1 MLNRPASPGSRRSST
16 LSNTGMTGTST
27 AVQLYSRI
35 PVKKKTPVWRLA
47 SHPLPVNLLYRRS
60 LLLALLL
67 SCLASLVFLIATLN
81 RKWESVYF
89 NYERVFQFL
98 DFEYG
103 PTTDSTAEV
112 LNSLTNQSN
121 TDEHNFTVDYIVYE
135 NGHLAHPAD
144 VKRLKIIR
152 MNEPYSVKQVCGL
165 FTKLRETG
173 LGQPLIQSFTIHQTQ
188 RLHSRGSFAV
198 SSLGKRKVPRPA
210 YVNEDVEF
218 LENDRSFEPE
228 VAWIVMNYYSSIW
241 NMYYQRAHIYETHLY
256 PHYYDVCKGPGIPG
270 SRLSYF
276 ANNISETRITCTQFF
291 LKMQNNIISCVIVV
305 YLCMMVSTVI
315 GIFATLFRNVPASMV
330 TGVLHVTSGV
340 FVIFA
345 NCIHHTKLNR
355 LESEWGPCHPLSR
368 LPEQLYQ
375 PEFITV
381 SSHWPLTVSWISS
394 PIFFIASFA
403 WIVLTQVMTTENSKM
418 LI

>member
-27 AVQLYSRI
+27 AVQLYSRT
-35 PVKKKTPVWRLA
+35 PAKKKTPVWRLA

-98 DFEYG
+98 NFEYG
-103 PTTDSTAEV
+103 PTTDSTEEV
-112 LNSLTNQSN
+112 LNSLTNQTN

-144 VKRLKIIR
+144 VKKLKIIR

-165 FTKLRETG
+165 FTKFKEAG
-173 LGQPLIQSFTIHQTQ
+173 LGQQLIQSFTIHPTQ

-198 SSLGKRKVPRPA
+198 SLLGKRKVPRPV

-241 NMYYQRAHIYETHLY
+241 SMYYQRAHIYETHLY

-276 ANNISETRITCTQFF
+276 ANNISETRITCIQFF
-291 LKMQNNIISCVIVV
+291 LSKFCKVCACHFRGCLIA
-305 YLCMMVSTVI
+305 LSTEFVMNA
-315 GIFATLFRNVPASMV
+315 FEL
-330 TGVLHVTSGV
+330 L
-340 FVIFA
+340 FVIRGNSLVDRSA
-345 NCIHHTKLNR
+345 
-355 LESEWGPCHPLSR
+355 HPR
-368 LPEQLYQ
+368 TALPWRDQS
-375 PEFITV
+375 V
-381 SSHWPLTVSWISS
+381 
-394 PIFFIASFA
+394 
-403 WIVLTQVMTTENSKM
+403 VM
-418 LI
+418 L